1 VDLGD
6 LDLIALLGMRKR
18 NISEILEFLLD
29 SAAKFIELAFNGINS
44 SICLIKVSINTWLGL
59 RNLNPLLF
67 SAALDSLPNDESL
80 KLLDSCLH
88 MIGHESPLT
97 LLS

>member
-1 VDLGD
+1 
-6 LDLIALLGMRKR
+6 MRKR
-18 NISEILEFLLD
+18 NLSEILVFLLD
-29 SAAKFIELAFNGINS
+29 RVAKLVELTFNGINS
-44 SICLIKVSINTWLGL
+44 SICLIKVGINTWLGL
-59 RNLNPLLF
+59 RNLDPLLF